1 MPTAFSST
9 WMPRKRAFSIDA
21 DYQSFPPSI
30 SGIQNGIVAY
40 AMNQREWM
48 AQGVKAELTATS
60 NVTKESISKWSA
72 KYDLAAK

>member
-1 MPTAFSST
+1 
-9 WMPRKRAFSIDA
+9 
-21 DYQSFPPSI
+21 
-30 SGIQNGIVAY
+30 
-40 AMNQREWM
+40 M